1 MKINKL
7 ESEITTFR
15 PVTFNDDFSIILGK
29 PKSLIDGKSHNLG
42 KTTLVY
48 LIYDMLFGT
57 GGSDRIKAI
66 KANFDNPIFNL
77 AIKTD
82 NVITRNIIDFSK
94 KRKAIFDKETKE
106 NYQYFIRFQDDYKD
120 EFRKISIRGKD
131 ITWKPLLLKLMGFNE
146 RPLIDKYEVE
156 SSISDYDK
164 FIKIASE
171 TSIANQNKKGDID
184 RLSNRKNEILIA
196 INELD
201 LFNIETS
208 TINETSEY
216 IDISIS
222 RIKRELFIKKKE
234 LATIN
239 DSLANSKFAALSEET
254 LENLYK
260 QINIYFGDQI
270 KHDLREVNDF
280 FNQITENR
288 TTALRSIKKQM
299 IDSISELEINL
310 NSLNEKRT
318 NHLNLIKK
326 TESVELY
333 KSLSNQLAETEKELS
348 LLQQDIYKESIQT
361 AVTERSH
368 LKSEQLRYAADV
380 ASEIDMNDE
389 KFKNIKSE
397 YAAIMK
403 EVMDIDSELLIE
415 KNSTGNVEFKTI
427 SWKLGLM
434 SEELKGEMA
443 KKISC
448 AAFDVALRIVNNS
461 DAGFIIHD
469 GVIDNADK
477 NIKRKYITAIKS
489 RAKKHN
495 FQYILTAIND
505 DLPETVSDDDIVITL
520 SDINERQLLMG
531 RSY

>member
-7 ESEITTFR
+7 ESEITTFK
-15 PVTFNDDFSIILGK
+15 PVKFNNNFSIILGK
-29 PKSLIDGKSHNLG
+29 PKSLVDGKSHNLG

-66 KANFDNPIFNL
+66 NANFDNPIFNL
-77 AIKTD
+77 EIKKND
-82 NVITRNIIDFSK
+82 VIYRHTIDLSK
-94 KRKAIFDKETKE
+94 KRKATFDKEIKE
-106 NYQYFIRFQDDYKD
+106 SYQYFIRFQDDYKD
-120 EFRKISIRGKD
+120 EFRKASIRGRD
-131 ITWKPLLLKLMGFNE
+131 ITWKPLLLRLMGFNE
-146 RPLIDKYEVE
+146 KPLIDKYEVE

-164 FIKIASE
+164 FIRIASE
-171 TSIANQNKKGDID
+171 TSIANQNKKSDID
-184 RLSNRKNEILIA
+184 RLIERKSEILKA
-196 INELD
+196 IDELD
-201 LFNIETS
+201 LFKIETS
-208 TINETSEY
+208 TINEISENA
-216 IDISIS
+216 DISIS
-222 RIKRELFIKKKE
+222 RIKMDLFVKKKE
-234 LATIN
+234 LAIIN
-239 DSLANSKFAALSEET
+239 DSLANSKFSALSEET

-299 IDSISELEINL
+299 IDSISELEFNL
-310 NSLNEKRT
+310 NILSAKRT

-326 TESVELY
+326 TASVELY

-389 KFKNIKSE
+389 KFKKIKSE

-448 AAFDVALRIVNNS
+448 AAFDIALRIVNNS
-461 DAGFIIHD
+461 DVGFIIHD

-477 NIKRKYITAIKS
+477 NIKRKYIAAIKG
-489 RAKKHN
+489 RANKHN

-505 DLPETVSDDDIVITL
+505 DLPETVSNEDIVITL
-520 SDINERQLLMG
+520 SDINESELLMG
-531 RSY
+531 KSY